1 MKFFIIALLCLFII
15 PHYAQ
20 AEDRKDT
27 LYQVST
33 INALLEGIYD
43 SNITFE
49 ELKKHGDFGIG
60 TLNGIDGE
68 LAGVDGH
75 FYQIKTDGKV
85 YKVPDSAKTPFAV
98 VTTFHPDLEFAID
111 KPMNF
116 PELKAFLDTKIPTTN
131 IFYAIKIHG
140 TFKMMKTRSVPKQV
154 KPYPPMVEIINEQ
167 VVFDFEDVTGT
178 IVGFRCPS
186 YVQGLNVPEY
196 HLHFLTED
204 KKAGGHILG
213 LQLDKGD
220 GEIDYLTKFFM
231 ILPDTKAFYRVNLK
245 EDKAEDLHK
254 VETDK

>member
-20 AEDRKDT
+20 AKDKKDT

-75 FYQIKTDGKV
+75 FYQIRTDGKV

-98 VTTFHPDLEFAID
+98 VTTFHPDLEFTID

-116 PELKAFLDTKIPTTN
+116 PELKAFLDTKIPTT
-131 IFYAIKIHG
+131 G
-140 TFKMMKTRSVPKQV
+140 SL
-154 KPYPPMVEIINEQ
+154 INTVCQ
-167 VVFDFEDVTGT
+167 
-178 IVGFRCPS
+178 
-186 YVQGLNVPEY
+186 
-196 HLHFLTED
+196 
-204 KKAGGHILG
+204 
-213 LQLDKGD
+213 
-220 GEIDYLTKFFM
+220 
-231 ILPDTKAFYRVNLK
+231 
-245 EDKAEDLHK
+245 
-254 VETDK
+254 